1 MSSNFRRVLALT
13 SLIWNLESYGR
24 KALWAPPKWGKQ
36 STKSFIAHKIFH
48 EKRLFRIND
57 VGLRGHYI
65 CLRNAAKLMVK
76 NRKGLMVI
84 TSSPGGFSYLLG
96 VAYGVNKAGVITN
109 IFYWK
114 HEEALC
120 PITFCHYIAN
130 CHSKFI
136 GFYLFLEK
144 LRPKIMLQITKFAT
158 MFLVDST
165 ISEQWCNLSIWILST
180 IYNSVQQ
187 PPLKSG
193 DIFVHVTWHYIAK
206 VCTLHNTRSCLLG

>member
-1 MSSNFRRVLALT
+1 MGGKHFWLLQNG
-13 SLIWNLESYGR
+13 E
-24 KALWAPPKWGKQ
+24 KQ

-114 HEEALC
+114 PEEALC
-120 PITFCHYIAN
+120 PITFCHYIVN
-130 CHSKFI
+130 CHSKFF
-136 GFYLFLEK
+136 GFYLFFG
-144 LRPKIMLQITKFAT
+144 KIKTENNARNNKIRYNVPMSIQPFQSSD
-158 MFLVDST
+158 V
-165 ISEQWCNLSIWILST
+165 NLSIWILST

-206 VCTLHNTRSCLLG
+206 VCTVHNTRSCLLGQ